1 MRLIL
6 AVFGIAVVLILAW
19 AILWSLQPVS
29 VYVGGMMT
37 NSPSAD
43 NSRRRSRLSRQSR

>member
-19 AILWSLQPVS
+19 AILWI
-29 VYVGGMMT
+29 
-37 NSPSAD
+37 SAGREKD
-43 NSRRRSRLSRQSR
+43 